1 MLGGILSHSGWS
13 PSELG
18 LTGLK
23 LGLTGLVITVT
34 VFVFISFIDAS
45 QMN

>member
-13 PSELG
+13 PFEFG

-23 LGLTGLVITVT
+23 LGLADLVITVT
-34 VFVFISFIDAS
+34 VFVFISFVDAS